1 MKHVLVAG
9 ASGVVGLAALRHF
22 AAEPGTAVTGIARRA
37 PSGHPGGR
45 FVSVD
50 LTDRAA
56 CAAAFRAMRDVT
68 HLVYAALY
76 EQPGLAAGWV
86 DGEQIA
92 TNTAMLANILEPLS
106 AAAPLRHVTLLQGAK
121 AYGAHLHPIPIPA
134 REDRDERR
142 DVPNFY
148 WTQEDMLR
156 ATAAQYG
163 WTWTILRP
171 QIIFGDA
178 IGAAMN
184 PVPAIGAWAAVLKE
198 RGLPLAFPGGATSI
212 AEATDA
218 DLLARAIGW
227 AGESPAAA
235 GEAFNVTNGDV
246 FVWRNVWPVIAD
258 ALGMPTALDAPCS
271 LAAAMADQSPTW
283 DRIRARAGLV
293 APALDAFV
301 GQSLHYVDILTGF
314 GRTGGKPPSAMST
327 IKLRQA
333 GFHDVI
339 DTETMLRKWFARL
352 QEQRLLPPR
361 G

>member
-1 MKHVLVAG
+1 MKHVLIAG

-22 AAEPGTAVTGIARRA
+22 VGEPGTAVTGIARRA
-37 PSGHPGGR
+37 PLGHAGAR

-50 LTDRAA
+50 LTDRMA
-56 CAAAFRAMRDVT
+56 CAEAFGAMRDVT
-68 HLVYAALY
+68 HLVYAALH
-76 EQPGLAAGWV
+76 EQPGLAAGWL
-86 DGEQIA
+86 DDAQIA
-92 TNTAMLANILEPLS
+92 TNTAMLANILEPL
-106 AAAPLRHVTLLQGAK
+106 AATPSLRHVTLLQGAK
-121 AYGAHLHPIPIPA
+121 AYGAHVRTIPIPA

-148 WTQEDMLR
+148 WTQE
-156 ATAAQYG
+156 ATVRVAGERHG
-163 WTWTILRP
+163 WRWTILRP

-184 PVPAIGAWAAVLKE
+184 PIPAIGAWAAVLKE
-198 RGLPLAFPGGATSI
+198 QGLPLAFPGGVTSI
-212 AEATDA
+212 AEAADA

-246 FVWRNVWPVIAD
+246 FVWRNVWPAIAD
-258 ALGMPTALDAPCS
+258 ALGMTTAADVPCS
-271 LAAAMADQSPTW
+271 LAATMADHAATW
-283 DRIRARAGLV
+283 DRIRAREKLV
-293 APALDAFV
+293 APALDAFA
-301 GQSLHYVDILTGF
+301 GQSFHYVDILTGF
-314 GRTGGKPPSAMST
+314 GRTEGKPPSSVST

-333 GFHDVI
+333 GFHDMI

-352 QEQRLLPPR
+352 QEQRLLPAR